1 MTAVF
6 DFDDIADAVARGLDA
21 VRDFPQPANDAL
33 CSDEAY
39 ARLGAAF
46 QDGAWK
52 HLDEKDL
59 PQASNKAWALVAE
72 TVKAIALHHGR
83 VIHSHR
89 GLIEV
94 VEELARLPAAA
105 GDTAT
110 QHWIINAFQRARGLH
125 SNFYEN
131 RDSELSILAGLM
143 LCEQLSAR
151 LYHLFWQQGGAVAAA
166 AD

>member
-6 DFDDIADAVARGLDA
+6 DYDDIADAVARALDA

-46 QDGAWK
+46 QDSAWK

-72 TVKAIALHHGR
+72 TVKAIGRHHGR

-89 GLIEV
+89 GLIQV
-94 VEELARLPAAA
+94 VEELALLPGGA
-105 GDTAT
+105 GDVAT

-131 RDSELSILAGLM
+131 RDSELSILAGLIQ
-143 LCEQLSAR
+143 CEELSAR
-151 LYHLFWQQGGAVAAA
+151 LYALFWQEGSAMA